1 MPELASKKQCTGCTA
16 CVNVCPQQC
25 IQMNKWID
33 GFSYPEICAAQCVS
47 CGICEQVCPVLSVKK
62 ESKKL
67 VGVYAAFSINDSL
80 RKESSSG
87 GVFSELATEI
97 LTRGGI
103 IYGASY
109 NENGLVEHICVDS
122 FKLLGKLRGA
132 KYSQSWLGN
141 NFRLIK
147 AQLKSGRQVLFS
159 GTPCQVAGL
168 KSFLQQE
175 YDNLI
180 CIDFVCHGVPSPMVW
195 EKYVKYRA
203 EIDNNGIVPK
213 YINLRNKET
222 GWSKYSY
229 STEMVYSNNKRY
241 LCKNSEDPFMR
252 LFVNDYILRE
262 SCSDC
267 HFKGSSRI
275 SDITLGDF
283 WGIWDIDPE
292 MDDNKGT
299 SLVLTHSE
307 KGEDL
312 FNAISC
318 KLRSRKVTLEQAV
331 LMNPSLLQSSVAK
344 TNREDVLND
353 ILQNDFQSVLQLL
366 QSLKNGKKSLLKRVR
381 NIVNKMLK

>member
-1 MPELASKKQCTGCTA
+1 
-16 CVNVCPQQC
+16 
-25 IQMNKWID
+25 
-33 GFSYPEICAAQCVS
+33 
-47 CGICEQVCPVLSVKK
+47 
-62 ESKKL
+62 
-67 VGVYAAFSINDSL
+67 
-80 RKESSSG
+80 
-87 GVFSELATEI
+87 
-97 LTRGGI
+97 
-103 IYGASY
+103 
-109 NENGLVEHICVDS
+109 
-122 FKLLGKLRGA
+122 
-132 KYSQSWLGN
+132 
-141 NFRLIK
+141 
-147 AQLKSGRQVLFS
+147 
-159 GTPCQVAGL
+159 
-168 KSFLQQE
+168 
-175 YDNLI
+175 
-180 CIDFVCHGVPSPMVW
+180 
-195 EKYVKYRA
+195 
-203 EIDNNGIVPK
+203 
-213 YINLRNKET
+213 
-222 GWSKYSY
+222 
-229 STEMVYSNNKRY
+229 MVYSNNKRY

-262 SCSDC
+262 SCGDC

-307 KGEDL
+307 KVEDL

-353 ILQNDFQSVLQLL
+353 ILQNDFQSALQLL